1 MATRPGGFDR
11 AFMDH
16 HPSFELPH
24 INGPRLTWL
33 VTGAAGFIGS
43 NLSAYLL
50 RAGQSVVALDNFVT
64 GHRHNIA
71 DLEAIAATQ
80 SRSSLRFIEGD
91 ITRPEDCHK
100 ACEGVDRVLHQAALG
115 SVPRSIKAPL
125 ASHAANVDGF
135 INMLDAARIAGIK
148 RFVYASSSSVY
159 GDSPNLPKVEDRTGA
174 VLSPYAATKA
184 INETYAGVFQRT
196 YGIECAGLRYFNV
209 FGARQ
214 DPNGPYAA
222 VIPKWLSA
230 LITGDDLVINGDGS
244 TSRDFCYIDN
254 VIQANLRAALVPE
267 FPAQA
272 QVFNVA
278 FGQRTT
284 LLELATAMRTALA
297 AELNV
302 EEGSFGSTIR
312 HADFRAGDIK
322 HSLAN
327 TDRARDLLGYSPQ
340 FSLAQGMAETVKW
353 YLAHRDRLG

>member
-1 MATRPGGFDR
+1 MSSQPG
-11 AFMDH
+11 
-16 HPSFELPH
+16 FELPSLE
-24 INGPRLTWL
+24 GPRLTWL

-43 NLSAYLL
+43 NLSAHLL

-71 DLEAIAATQ
+71 DLEAIAANQ
-80 SRSSLRFIEGD
+80 PRASLSFIEGD
-91 ITRPEDCHK
+91 ITSLDDCAR

-115 SVPRSIKAPL
+115 SVPRSMKDPL

-135 INMLDAARIAGIK
+135 INMLNAARLAGVK

-159 GDSPNLPKVEDRTGA
+159 GDSPELPKVEDKTGQ

-184 INETYAGVFQRT
+184 IDEVYAGVFQRS
-196 YGIECAGLRYFNV
+196 YGIQCAGLRYFNV

-222 VIPKWLSA
+222 VIPKWLAA
-230 LITGDDLVINGDGS
+230 LIQGKDLVINGDGT

-254 VIQANLRAALVPE
+254 VIQANLRAALIPE

-284 LLELATAMRTALA
+284 LLELAGAMRKALA
-297 AELNV
+297 MEMNVAESAFRSQIQHV
-302 EEGSFGSTIR
+302 
-312 HADFRAGDIK
+312 DFRAGDIK

-327 TDRARDLLGYSPQ
+327 IDRARSLLGYEPK